1 MRVHFKRKRKFFF
14 YGYNFSDLSNKAK
27 EVYNVYPI
35 GIYTHKGIR
44 NKGKISLKRI
54 GKAQR

>member
-1 MRVHFKRKRKFFF
+1 
-14 YGYNFSDLSNKAK
+14 
-27 EVYNVYPI
+27 VYPI

-54 GKAQR
+54 GKAQRW